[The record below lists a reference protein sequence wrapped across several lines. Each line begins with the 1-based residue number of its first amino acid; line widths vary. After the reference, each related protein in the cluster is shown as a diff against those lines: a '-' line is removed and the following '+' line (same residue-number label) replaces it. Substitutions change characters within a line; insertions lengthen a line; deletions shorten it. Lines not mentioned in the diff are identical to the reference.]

1 MNSGYQSPFEFLD
14 ECWELNEEQ
23 EERRLAVDHDI
34 RASWPDLR
42 FAVSPARKVL
52 RRGKLHVPPEN
63 ELFGVGYTNGPL
75 LMDMREV
82 IDGRCRNC
90 SRGATVGS
98 ILWVGA
104 QSQWR
109 DLLNASGR
117 IVIQPFDLTPER
129 IRSEIAA
136 IDDWAFEVGL
146 ADGNPSQA
154 EGWEVVHA
162 AGWAAKEAGKRCP
175 LASDA
180 SIPKWDWQQPVN
192 AIRTPK

>member
-1 MNSGYQSPFEFLD
+1 MKGDYQKPFEFLD
-14 ECWELNEEQ
+14 ERWALNEEQ
-23 EERRLAVDHDI
+23 EERRLAVEHDI
-34 RASWPDLR
+34 SVRWPDLL

-52 RRGKLHVPPEN
+52 RRGELQLPPEN

-75 LMDMREV
+75 LMDMRAV
-82 IDGRCRNC
+82 IDGRCRSC
-90 SRGATVGS
+90 GRGATVGS

-104 QSQWR
+104 QSEWR
-109 DLLNASGR
+109 DLLSASGR
-117 IVIQPFDLTPER
+117 IAIQPFDLTPES

-162 AGWAAKEAGKRCP
+162 AGWAAKETGKSSP

-180 SIPKWDWQQPVN
+180 RIRKWDWQQPAN